1 VPDHG
6 RHLAPRA
13 RRSAVLSSGCLEL
26 RNPIQGIGSQRRCIA
41 RDSGLTGTLD
51 VSYTTVECRNEF
63 TQMTKSAHSV
73 GVMSGFWAGIVRAR
87 CYPDDDDEA
96 AIALSRG
103 RDAP

>member
-1 VPDHG
+1 MG
-6 RHLAPRA
+6 A
-13 RRSAVLSSGCLEL
+13 RSHEKHSDDECRTADDTSYRELGVSAVLSSGRLEL

-73 GVMSGFWAGIVRAR
+73 GVMSGFLGGHRT
-87 CYPDDDDEA
+87 C
-96 AIALSRG
+96 ALLSG
-103 RDAP
+103 